1 MDFSV
6 SFLLEHAPDL
16 AQGVASTLVVSAISI
31 SLAFVL
37 GLVCAWIRYERIP
50 VLSELVYGYVEIL
63 RSTPI
68 LAQVYLIYFGL
79 PSVGIRFDSD
89 VAACVALTLWG
100 GAYNTENIRAGMT
113 SVPGGLAEASSALGF
128 GRFASMRLVIL
139 PLAFRLAI
147 PAITNT
153 SISVF
158 KSSSLMI
165 GIGFHELTY
174 AATNVVYQTF
184 RISEMLIALAV
195 IYLGLSTLISF
206 AARRLSQRLNIGGI

>member
-1 MDFSV
+1 
-6 SFLLEHAPDL
+6 
-16 AQGVASTLVVSAISI
+16 
-31 SLAFVL
+31 
-37 GLVCAWIRYERIP
+37 
-50 VLSELVYGYVEIL
+50 
-63 RSTPI
+63 
-68 LAQVYLIYFGL
+68 
-79 PSVGIRFDSD
+79 
-89 VAACVALTLWG
+89 
-100 GAYNTENIRAGMT
+100 MT

-139 PLAFRLAI
+139 PLAFRMAI

-195 IYLGLSTLISF
+195 IYLGLSTLLSF